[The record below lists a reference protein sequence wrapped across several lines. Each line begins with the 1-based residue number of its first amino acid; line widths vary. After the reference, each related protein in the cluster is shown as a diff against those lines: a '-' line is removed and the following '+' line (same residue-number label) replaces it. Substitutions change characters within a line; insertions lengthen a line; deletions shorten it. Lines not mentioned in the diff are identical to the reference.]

1 MHGIWC
7 HMLHI
12 YYMKS
17 QLACVACVACVL
29 PHSLESWHQNKSD
42 KKSCSAYHVV
52 SISKRLYL
60 PSGPVSPSNVRSQ
73 QHPLLDLGSIMLQ
86 HATAQSLQMSSSH
99 LTELVESIWLDFNR
113 FSQGALHV
121 FKPWNRIKQPS
132 SHGKEKL
139 GSCWFSFAESHW
151 IHRFIEWRRGT
162 ALSTRRMALCCLRPK
177 DQPCHQRPCQG
188 PSLRLLVPEHQNHK
202 KKTTKNSKR
211 LSKRVPLQPFHL
223 LLRQLLPPSCQ
234 VSEQKRS
241 HILHSQIINW

>member
-1 MHGIWC
+1 MHGIRC

-132 SHGKEKL
+132 SHGKENWAPAGFRL
-139 GSCWFSFAESHW
+139 QNLIEFIDSSSDAEALLCQHEEWHCVVFVQRTSHATSAHARGHPSASSCLN
-151 IHRFIEWRRGT
+151 IKIT
-162 ALSTRRMALCCLRPK
+162 
-177 DQPCHQRPCQG
+177 
-188 PSLRLLVPEHQNHK
+188 K
-202 KKTTKNSKR
+202 KKRQRTARDSARECLCSHSTCCCASCCPHPAKFRNKNEVTFCIPR
-211 LSKRVPLQPFHL
+211 
-223 LLRQLLPPSCQ
+223 
-234 VSEQKRS
+234 
-241 HILHSQIINW
+241 